1 MEGHFGSWELQQGV
15 LMSDVEYQYPLHMPG
30 KHIRQYKVIGSY
42 QKYGEEVSNKQGPPI
57 MQHPK

>member
-1 MEGHFGSWELQQGV
+1 
-15 LMSDVEYQYPLHMPG
+15 MSDVEYMYPLHMPG